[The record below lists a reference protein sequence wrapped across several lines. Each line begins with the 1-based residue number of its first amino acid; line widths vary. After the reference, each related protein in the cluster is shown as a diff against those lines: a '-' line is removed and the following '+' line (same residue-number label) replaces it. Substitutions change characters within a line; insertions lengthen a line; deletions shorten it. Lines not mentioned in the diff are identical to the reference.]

1 MLFAFQGSCRVHAP
15 QMRDLCIAWHT
26 AEHQEIAIFLTPDP
40 PCRLLG
46 EWGHPIQFTVCR
58 NASGI
63 FPRVS
68 SSSHPKRCHFSM
80 SSDMTSMR
88 HSDSISKSSMS
99 ANVRSPAAPLRG
111 ACVHMCVRM
120 CVHLCAGPMGEGH
133 VPHIR
138 QDLRCDPLKL

>member
-26 AEHQEIAIFLTPDP
+26 AEHQEIAIFLAPDP

-46 EWGHPIQFTVCR
+46 EWGHPIQFTVRR
-58 NASGI
+58 NTSGI

-68 SSSHPKRCHFSM
+68 SSSHPKHCHFSM

-88 HSDSISKSSMS
+88 HSDSTSKSSMS
-99 ANVRSPAAPLRG
+99 ANVRSPAAPLRVHVCT
-111 ACVHMCVRM
+111 CVCV
-120 CVHLCAGPMGEGH
+120 CVYTCVQAPWGRATYLTF
-133 VPHIR
+133 VKTS
-138 QDLRCDPLKL
+138 DVTL